1 MRDPR
6 FAFSVSQTLRLRP
19 RCFYAAAGLRA
30 LPEAKIMSAIR
41 IALAIAGTGLIMA
54 ACASPRQS
62 FERVVYGD
70 PAKPYLGKTKA
81 EIIACAGPPAGSF
94 LRDSGETL
102 TYHYSGPGPVPGAAP
117 PKKEAKEA
125 KDADAKPGIFGGK
138 KQDKSWKCVASLT
151 FENDRL
157 THVTFAPHDVVSIY
171 AEKKDA
177 KTGVKSPAPQP
188 EPCTFVLP
196 NCAGG
201 Q

>member
-1 MRDPR
+1 MLP
-6 FAFSVSQTLRLRP
+6 L
-19 RCFYAAAGLRA
+19 GWRA
-30 LPEAKIMSAIR
+30 SPEAEIMSAIR
-41 IALAIAGTGLIMA
+41 IALAIAGTGLLMA

-62 FERVVYGD
+62 FERVVHGD

-81 EIIACAGPPAGSF
+81 EIIACAGPPAGSY

-102 TYHYSGPGPVPGAAP
+102 TYHYSGPGPAPGAAP
-117 PKKEAKEA
+117 PKKEA
-125 KDADAKPGIFGGK
+125 KDADAKPGIFGK

-157 THVTFAPHDVVSIY
+157 THVTFAPQDVVSIY

>member
-1 MRDPR
+1 
-6 FAFSVSQTLRLRP
+6 
-19 RCFYAAAGLRA
+19 
-30 LPEAKIMSAIR
+30 MSAIR

-157 THVTFAPHDVVSIY
+157 THVTFAPHDVISIY

>member
-1 MRDPR
+1 MLPR
-6 FAFSVSQTLRLRP
+6 
-19 RCFYAAAGLRA
+19 GWRA
-30 LPEAKIMSAIR
+30 SPEAEIMSAIR
-41 IALAIAGTGLIMA
+41 IALAIAGTGLLMA

-81 EIIACAGPPAGSF
+81 EIIACAGPPAGSY

-102 TYHYSGPGPVPGAAP
+102 TYHYSGPGPAPGAAP
-117 PKKEAKEA
+117 PKKEA